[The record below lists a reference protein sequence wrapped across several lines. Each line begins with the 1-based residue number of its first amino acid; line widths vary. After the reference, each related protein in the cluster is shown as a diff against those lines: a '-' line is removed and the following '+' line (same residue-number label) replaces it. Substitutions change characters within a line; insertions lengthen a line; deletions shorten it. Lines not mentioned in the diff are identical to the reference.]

1 MNHFPFATL
10 KTLRTLRTLKTLGT
24 LRTLK
29 TLTSLALLA
38 LFASCGGDDCVINNT
53 VTATMN
59 FYMADGNPCQIMDT
73 LTVSV
78 VRERGDSVVLN
89 RKLGA
94 SSLIFPLGYSNA
106 CDTFVFRF
114 ARMGVS
120 DSVFIRH
127 DNHPYFISL
136 DCGTAM
142 FHTLTSVDCTHHL
155 MQSIQITH
163 PEINYDAQENVHLV
177 FGD

>member
-1 MNHFPFATL
+1 M
-10 KTLRTLRTLKTLGT
+10 
-24 LRTLK
+24 
-29 TLTSLALLA
+29 ALLA

-127 DNHPYFISL
+127 DNYPYFISL

-163 PEINYDAQENVHLV
+163 PEINYDAQENVQLV

>member
-1 MNHFPFATL
+1 MS
-10 KTLRTLRTLKTLGT
+10 R
-24 LRTLK
+24 
-29 TLTSLALLA
+29 LTSPSLRPLKSFPRLAAVLTAVMLLA
-38 LFASCGGDDCVINNT
+38 ACGGDDCVINNT
-53 VTATMN
+53 VTASMA
-59 FYMADGNPCQIMDT
+59 FYLSDGNPCQINDT

-78 VRERGDSVVLN
+78 VRAQGDSVVLN

-94 SSLIFPLGYSNA
+94 TGLSFPLGYASA

-120 DSVFIRH
+120 DTVFIRH

-142 FHTLTSVDCTHHL
+142 FHTLTAADCTHRL
-155 MQSIQITH
+155 MQSAVITH
-163 PEINYDAQENVHLV
+163 PEINYDAQENIQLV
-177 FGD
+177 FGN

>member
-1 MNHFPFATL
+1 
-10 KTLRTLRTLKTLGT
+10 
-24 LRTLK
+24 
-29 TLTSLALLA
+29 
-38 LFASCGGDDCVINNT
+38 
-53 VTATMN
+53 MN

-78 VRERGDSVVLN
+78 VREKGDSVVLN

-106 CDTFVFRF
+106 CDTFIFRF
-114 ARMGVS
+114 ARLGVS

-163 PEINYDAQENVHLV
+163 PEINYDAQENVQLV

>member
-127 DNHPYFISL
+127 DNYPYFISL

-163 PEINYDAQENVHLV
+163 PEINYDAQENVQLV

>member
-1 MNHFPFATL
+1 MSHFPFATL

-106 CDTFVFRF
+106 CDTFIFRF
-114 ARMGVS
+114 ARLGVS

-127 DNHPYFISL
+127 DNYPYFISL

-163 PEINYDAQENVHLV
+163 PEINYDAQENVQLV

>member
-1 MNHFPFATL
+1 MSHFPFAAL
-10 KTLRTLRTLKTLGT
+10 KTLRSLRILT
-24 LRTLK
+24 
-29 TLTSLALLA
+29 TLTSLALLP
-38 LFASCGGDDCVINNT
+38 LLVSCGGDDCVINNT
-53 VTATMN
+53 VSAMMN

-73 LTVSV
+73 LTVSI
-78 VRERGDSVVLN
+78 VREKGDSVVLN

-94 SSLIFPLGYSNA
+94 SNLAFPLGYSSV

-114 ARMGVS
+114 ARLGIS

-142 FHTLTSVDCTHHL
+142 FHTLTAVDCTHHL

-163 PEINYDAQENVHLV
+163 PEINYDAQENIQLV
-177 FGD
+177 FGN

>member
-1 MNHFPFATL
+1 MSHFPFATL
-10 KTLRTLRTLKTLGT
+10 KTLRT

-78 VRERGDSVVLN
+78 VREKGDSVVLN

-94 SSLIFPLGYSNA
+94 SSLVFPLGYSNA
-106 CDTFVFRF
+106 CDTFIFRF
-114 ARMGVS
+114 ARLGVS

-163 PEINYDAQENVHLV
+163 PEINYDAQENVQLV

>member
-1 MNHFPFATL
+1 MSHFPFATL
-10 KTLRTLRTLKTLGT
+10 KT

-78 VRERGDSVVLN
+78 VREKGDSVVLN

-106 CDTFVFRF
+106 CDTFIFRF
-114 ARMGVS
+114 ARLGVS

-163 PEINYDAQENVHLV
+163 PEINYDAQENVQLV

>member
-1 MNHFPFATL
+1 MSHFPFATL

-24 LRTLK
+24 LRNLK

-38 LFASCGGDDCVINNT
+38 LFVSCGGDDCVINNT

-106 CDTFVFRF
+106 CDTFIFRF
-114 ARMGVS
+114 ARLGVS

-142 FHTLTSVDCTHHL
+142 FHTLTSVDCTHYL

-163 PEINYDAQENVHLV
+163 PEINYDAQENVQLV